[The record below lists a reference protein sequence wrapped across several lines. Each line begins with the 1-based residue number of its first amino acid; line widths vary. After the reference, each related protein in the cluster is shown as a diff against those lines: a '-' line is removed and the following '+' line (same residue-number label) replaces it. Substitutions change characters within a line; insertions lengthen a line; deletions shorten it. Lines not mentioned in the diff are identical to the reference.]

1 MKPITP
7 LREAFSDPAL
17 LEHVLA
23 GESWLPWRVLLTAS
37 MGEAL
42 TTNERTVFTRLT
54 ERERERESGKPVVEM
69 EVVAGRRA
77 GKTTAMAA
85 LATYIATCCDHSD
98 ALARGETSVLLCVAQ
113 DTRVAN

>member
-17 LEHVLA
+17 LAHVLA

-54 ERERERESGKPVVEM
+54 ERERESGKPVVEM

-77 GKTTAMAA
+77 GKSTEMAG
-85 LATYIATCCDHSD
+85 LATYIATCCEHSD
-98 ALARGETSVLLCVAQ
+98 ALA
-113 DTRVAN
+113 